1 MNVLN
6 PSSLFNFSRTQKHF
20 DKPPHESASIYLDP
34 KFTNDR
40 TLLAKTIESTIL
52 TKIRGRAGSSL
63 ETTDAAAIR
72 DISREKKIDH
82 EEALDLF
89 LVGLIEL
96 NLDSVKKE
104 LAQHGADDILSAQA
118 TELAALLLDESA
130 AGAGQYREILLRRLS
145 ENY

>member
-1 MNVLN
+1 MIGPYWLKLLKVLF
-6 PSSLFNFSRTQKHF
+6 LM
-20 DKPPHESASIYLDP
+20 
-34 KFTNDR
+34 
-40 TLLAKTIESTIL
+40 
-52 TKIRGRAGSSL
+52 KIRGRAGSSL

>member
-6 PSSLFNFSRTQKHF
+6 SSSLFNFSRTQKHF
-20 DKPPHESASIYLDP
+20 DKPPHESTSIYLDP

-40 TLLAKTIESTIL
+40 TLLAKIIENTIL

-104 LAQHGADDILSAQA
+104 LAQYGADGILSAQA
-118 TELAALLLDESA
+118 TDLAALLLDESA
-130 AGAGQYREILLRRLS
+130 AGAGQYREILLRRLI